1 MRRKEP
7 LEVESNWKHPLPMP
21 MPFQPVCVTELEA
34 IEQVA
39 LLTVQPRIFMWTD
52 LERRCINSWEF
63 LASVRQGVPPQGIE
77 AELNAWMEQYPTA
90 WRAVDLRDGVMMPST
105 SKPIEEFLAE
115 LPRPVMVI
123 VSRDSQSEIWPNW
136 VLPQ

>member
-21 MPFQPVCVTELEA
+21 MPYQPVCVTELEA

-39 LLTVQPRIFMWTD
+39 LLAIQPRVFMWTD
-52 LERRCINSWEF
+52 LERHCINGWEF

-90 WRAVDLRDGVMMPST
+90 WLAVDLRDGIMIPST
-105 SKPIEEFLAE
+105 SKPIEEFLAD